1 MMERAKTRKDIGQ
14 VLVEGAFLKPQ
25 DLSRAQEKSR
35 GQGRKLVE
43 VLLQDNLISAE
54 TLATVL
60 SFQFNVPVVDLRQYE
75 VEAQAVALVPEE
87 LAREHRVL
95 PLKVE
100 GDVLTVAME
109 DPSDVATVD
118 TLAALSRKRLR
129 VVISLHGG
137 LEEAIRTHYR
147 LAQKIEQE
155 ISQAVAA
162 QPQAPAGPRVA
173 ASDPGLMGEAIA
185 QAPIVRAV
193 DMILTQA
200 VKDRASDVH
209 IEPEED
215 GIRVR
220 YRIDGILHQVATL
233 PMGIHSAL
241 ISRIKVMASM
251 NIAERRRPQDGQ
263 FSAAIAERSIDFR
276 VATAETAH
284 GEMAVLR
291 VLDKSLGLLQLSQVG
306 MAPGVQESHRRILD
320 SPFGMVL
327 VSGPTGSGKTTT
339 LYSSIG
345 ELNPQERNVMTIED
359 PIEYHFK
366 RINQIQV
373 NRQAEITFAAGLRAI
388 MRLDPDV
395 ILVGEIR
402 DKETATVA
410 VQAALTGHLV
420 LTSIH
425 ANDAVA
431 AIIRLV
437 DLGVEPFLV
446 TSAVIGSLSQ
456 RLVRKVCPYCRN
468 MEKVSPAEAAAYQQ
482 EMQEVR
488 TDFYIGRGCNFC
500 SRTGYLGR
508 TGVFEML
515 PLTDPIR
522 QLVNRQ
528 APATEIK
535 AQAVKEGMVTLRR
548 DGMLKARD
556 GVTTPSEVLR
566 HVFLI
571 G

>member
-1 MMERAKTRKDIGQ
+1 MERTRARKDIGQ
-14 VLVEGAFLKPQ
+14 VLVDGAFVKPQ
-25 DLSRAQEKSR
+25 ELTKAQEKAR
-35 GQGRKLVE
+35 GEGRKLVE
-43 VLLQDNLISAE
+43 VLLQDSLISAE

-60 SFQFNVPVVDLRQYE
+60 SFQFNVPVIDLSQYDIE
-75 VEAQAVALVPEE
+75 QEAVALVPEDV
-87 LAREHRVL
+87 AREHRVL

-109 DPSDVATVD
+109 DPSDVATLD
-118 TLAALSRKRLR
+118 ALAALTRKRVL
-129 VVISLHGG
+129 VVIPLHGG
-137 LEEAIRTHYR
+137 VEEAIRNHYR
-147 LAQKIEQE
+147 LAQKIEKE
-155 ISQAVAA
+155 IGQAATCE
-162 QPQAPAGPRVA
+162 PQAAAGPRA
-173 ASDPGLMGEAIA
+173 LLSEPGPVGEAIA

-200 VKDRASDVH
+200 VKDRASDIH

-215 GIRVR
+215 GVRVR
-220 YRIDGILHQVATL
+220 YRIDGILHNVAVL
-233 PMGIHSAL
+233 PTGTHSAL

-263 FSAAIAERSIDFR
+263 FSATIAERSIDFR

-284 GEMAVLR
+284 GEMVVLR

-306 MAPGVQESHRRILD
+306 MAPGVVEGHRRILQ

-345 ELNPQERNVMTIED
+345 ELSPDERNIMTIED

-366 RINQIQV
+366 HINQIQV

-395 ILVGEIR
+395 MLVGEIR

-425 ANDAVA
+425 ANDAVS
-431 AIIRLV
+431 AIVRLI

-446 TSAVIGSLSQ
+446 TSAVIASLSQ
-456 RLVRKVCPYCRN
+456 RLVRKVCPYCRS
-468 MEKVSPAEAAAYQQ
+468 MEKVSPAEAGAYQQ

-488 TDFYIGRGCNFC
+488 TEFYIGRGCNFC

-515 PLTDPIR
+515 SLTDSVR
-522 QLVNRQ
+522 QLVSRQ
-528 APATEIK
+528 APASEIK
-535 AQAVKEGMVTLRR
+535 AQAIREGMVTLRR
-548 DGMLKARD
+548 DGMLKAKD
-556 GVTTPSEVLR
+556 GITTPSEVLR